1 MPSRRRFF
9 FRKKK
14 QLSIWLN
21 IAIIWLAVRERT
33 KRQFF
38 TLCKRLKEHDKLRD
52 RTDIKLV
59 EAVGCEES
67 RV

>member
-1 MPSRRRFF
+1 MRSRRSFVLE
-9 FRKKK
+9 KKP
-14 QLSIWLN
+14 LSIWLN
-21 IAIIWLAVRERT
+21 IAIIWLAVQVRT